1 MDKIELWRTR
11 QRLGHGAL
19 RGVENRD
26 VLHCADANSG
36 LLGEFGDDRLHRHE
50 VRRPDHS
57 IDVRLPTAFAAA
69 IVCSS
74 IVAAWA
80 KGAVPGTKL
89 ATVSPTLPCRNIR
102 REKPDLDMTSSS
114 PVLALCVDLW
124 SDPVERAQ
132 PRESIKRLHAA
143 ESAEREQRKRFR
155 CLNGAGNKQ
164 TYDLSFARGKIQKT
178 SRNSGPTRHTTAMAH
193 QDDLVQY

>member
-1 MDKIELWRTR
+1 
-11 QRLGHGAL
+11 
-19 RGVENRD
+19 
-26 VLHCADANSG
+26 
-36 LLGEFGDDRLHRHE
+36 
-50 VRRPDHS
+50 
-57 IDVRLPTAFAAA
+57 
-69 IVCSS
+69 
-74 IVAAWA
+74 
-80 KGAVPGTKL
+80 
-89 ATVSPTLPCRNIR
+89 
-102 REKPDLDMTSSS
+102 MTSSS

-155 CLNGAGNKQ
+155 CLHGAGNKQ